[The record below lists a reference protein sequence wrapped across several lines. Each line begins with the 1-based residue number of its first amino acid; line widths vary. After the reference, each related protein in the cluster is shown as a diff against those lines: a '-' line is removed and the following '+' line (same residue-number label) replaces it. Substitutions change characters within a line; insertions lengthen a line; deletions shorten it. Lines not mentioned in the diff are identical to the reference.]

1 MKTFGEYVTL
11 VPKSASRSAA
21 ARSISSGRGWVRTVA
36 SSTDSASRA
45 LLVVPSWWIVDFV
58 PVSRLM
64 VGCSLRLYR
73 CDETPER
80 GSAALTSIDQNN
92 WYSLPNTSLTDPP
105 RKTWLIESART
116 PAQDS
121 TRTLAGAWGDSAIVS
136 VTTICSNG
144 DAARLS

>member
-21 ARSISSGRGWVRTVA
+21 ARSINSGRGRVRTVA
-36 SSTDSASRA
+36 SSTDGKF
-45 LLVVPSWWIVDFV
+45 VVPSWWIVDFV
-58 PVSRLM
+58 PISRLM

-73 CDETPER
+73 VMRTPER
-80 GSAALTSIDQNN
+80 GSAAPTSIDQNN

-136 VTTICSNG
+136 VTTISSNG